1 MIEEVLGYIH
11 NFFVKEVYKGEFHI
25 VGGNLDVDFLQ
36 TNQYFKIVGS
46 IFNDGVFKNTN
57 TTGLTNET
65 FKGEVWALAIPP
77 ALLAIVGEIEA
88 WQAKYGS
95 LDSNALSP
103 FNSESFGGY
112 TYTKGSNYSNA
123 EGSSSSN
130 GWQGVFNSKLSQWRK
145 LG

>member
-11 NFFVKEVYKGEFHI
+11 NFFVKEVYKGKFNI

-36 TNQYFKIVGS
+36 TNQYFKVNGS
-46 IFNDGVFKNTN
+46 VFNDGVFKYPSTK
-57 TTGLTNET
+57 LTDET
-65 FKGEVWALAIPP
+65 FDGEVWALAIPP
-77 ALLAIVGEIEA
+77 ALLKVVEEIQA

-112 TYTKGSNYSNA
+112 AYSKGNNYGGIN
-123 EGSSSSN
+123 GSSSSN
-130 GWQGVFNSKLSQWRK
+130 GWQGVFGNKLNQWRK